1 MSLVSLEYGDEV
13 GHHLIAAR
21 RTLLTPLAAQWLHDS
36 VPKQTFDAYSREW
49 VKFLRW
55 CEARDV
61 QQVPVATDHLTN
73 WIAERCTAGDSQ
85 SAIKQGISAVVFF
98 HKNYYNV
105 PDAQMPERDDAW
117 RILAAYRRQ
126 LIDAGWRPDEAATYD
141 IEQLRAMSA
150 TLPVDSPLT
159 LRDRAGLLLATGAF
173 ARRSQLVGLDLRDL
187 HFTKGRVVLYIA
199 KSKEDQKAR
208 GRHIVIDPG
217 SHELSDAVGNLKEWV
232 KMLNSKFIH
241 SGPVFRRMWKTSFG
255 YKIQDNRL
263 DPEWL
268 GRVVKTAIEAAG
280 IEAPSGRTYRGHSP
294 RASGATMGFRAGK
307 PSMMIADHG
316 GWSRQGT
323 QVHQYDRPEEKD
335 SVTEGLM

>member
-1 MSLVSLEYGDEV
+1 MSLISLERGGEV
-13 GHHLIAAR
+13 GHRLIAAR
-21 RTLLTPLAAQWLHDS
+21 RTLLTPLAAKWLHES
-36 VPKQTFDAYSREW
+36 VPPQTFNAYEREW
-49 VKFLRW
+49 IKFLAW
-55 CEARDV
+55 CERRDV
-61 QQVPVATDHLTN
+61 QQVPVASDHLTN
-73 WIAERCTAGDSQ
+73 WVAERCSAGDSQ

-98 HKNYYNV
+98 HKNYYNIAE
-105 PDAQMPERDDAW
+105 AQMPERDDAW
-117 RILAAYRRQ
+117 RILAAYRRM
-126 LIDAGWRPDEAATYD
+126 LIDSGWRPDEAATYD

-150 TLPVDSPLT
+150 TLPTDSPLT

-187 HFTKGRVVLYIA
+187 HFTKGRVVLFIA
-199 KSKEDQKAR
+199 RSKEDQKAR
-208 GRHIVIDPG
+208 GRHVVIDPG
-217 SHELSDAVGNLKEWV
+217 SHELSDAVGNLREWV
-232 KMLNSKFIH
+232 KMLNSKFIRE
-241 SGPVFRRMWKTSFG
+241 GPVFRRMWKTSFG

-268 GRVVKTAIEAAG
+268 GRVVKTAVEAAG
-280 IEAPSGRTYRGHSP
+280 VEAPSGRTYRGHSP

-323 QVHQYDRPEEKD
+323 QVHQYDRPEEQE